1 MGRPMKPLPASARS
15 KLKKNVAEQE
25 ARLSF
30 IWNLMLEG
38 ADIRTIRAHVF
49 EKFGVGKDTVEDDV
63 RSLRDEATRIFKEE
77 REHLA
82 ARYLAQ
88 LDRIALQFKQAAQDA
103 KQEGDLAARNAALA
117 GARQTVKDMASLAGV
132 LQPQQ
137 VQVTGAIAHAVAA
150 VDTDQMRDFVRA
162 LEHAHLT
169 PAEGA
174 RLIDA

>member
-1 MGRPMKPLPASARS
+1 MKPLPPTAKPPVRKQAEIDAR
-15 KLKKNVAEQE
+15 
-25 ARLSF
+25 RTF

-38 ADIRTIRAHVF
+38 ADIRTIRAQVAD
-49 EKFGVGKDTVEDDV
+49 KYGVGKDAVEDDV
-63 RSLRDEATRIFKEE
+63 RVLRDEATRLFQEE

-137 VQVTGAIAHAVAA
+137 VQVTGAIAHGVVAA
-150 VDTDQMRDFVRA
+150 DPAQMTAFVRA

-169 PAEGA
+169 PT
-174 RLIDA
+174 DAALLLDA